1 MPPDIAKK
9 VAAPRLTPENA
20 AILARIRATT
30 GNAHLRADLQGVKS
44 ALRHPCQSLVLYRFS

>member
-1 MPPDIAKK
+1 MPPVIAKK

-30 GNAHLRADLQGVKS
+30 GGAHLRADLQGV
-44 ALRHPCQSLVLYRFS
+44 A